1 MRPEFVITMLDGEKI
16 EVFNDTLVVGYDDAS
31 NIEEKD
37 GMFYSS
43 QIYANTLQGDI
54 GVSKL
59 ATGKPLVGLIGFLS
73 KATFFSLGDSIDSK
87 DIVIYKTSAVKSV
100 GFK

>member
-1 MRPEFVITMLDGEKI
+1 MKPEFVITMLDGEKI
-16 EVFNDTLVVGYDDAS
+16 KIFADTLVVGYDDAS

-43 QIYANTLQGDI
+43 QIYVNTLQGDI
-54 GVSKL
+54 GVSTL
-59 ATGKPLVGLIGFLS
+59 ATSRPLVGLIGYLS
-73 KATFFSLGDSIDSK
+73 KATFFSLGDDIDS
-87 DIVIYKTSAVKSV
+87 DETVIYKTSAVKSI